1 MNSGSFSTSKP
12 QDNTYTQSGNTYR
25 PNPFFTG
32 GFFNSWYYGMP
43 AIRHGSPA
51 VLITFII
58 IIAIFV
64 AYWWWRRHL

>member
-1 MNSGSFSTSKP
+1 M
-12 QDNTYTQSGNTYR
+12 YR

-51 VLITFII
+51 ILITFII
-58 IIAIFV
+58 IIAIFI